1 MVESSIFSDVSV
13 SSLKSR
19 VYNLLLDIIVDGK
32 LKEGESLPPE
42 RVLCDEL
49 KVSRTVLREVIRA
62 LEARGLLT
70 VVQGSGT
77 KINPVDSW
85 DMTQA
90 FKIFSKRHNKDI
102 ALKDLYDLRFIVEPE
117 IAGMAA
123 LDPSPENVNKL
134 ENIIEE
140 MRVNKNDFKKL
151 FNLDMEFHLQIAK
164 MTNNIYF
171 IAIIEGLVTPSR
183 KCLSRIKE
191 MDSERTL
198 KEHEEIVEY
207 IKNGDGKNAKKA
219 MVKSLSYSKELFGK
233 IIKI

>member
-70 VVQGSGT
+70 IVQGSGT
-77 KINPVDSW
+77 KINPVNSW

-102 ALKDLYDLRFIVEPE
+102 ALKDLYDLRIIIEPE
-117 IAGMAA
+117 MVGMAA
-123 LDPSPENVNKL
+123 LNASPEN
-134 ENIIEE
+134 I
-140 MRVNKNDFKKL
+140 KKL
-151 FNLDMEFHLQIAK
+151 VEIINKWKDNKANLDEIFSIDMEFHLHIAK

-198 KEHEEIVEY
+198 KEHENIVEY
-207 IKNGDGKNAKKA
+207 IKNGDSKNAKKA

-233 IIKI
+233 IINL

>member
-77 KINPVDSW
+77 KINPVNSW

-102 ALKDLYDLRFIVEPE
+102 ALKDLFDLRIIIEPE
-117 IAGMAA
+117 MASMAA
-123 LDPSPENVNKL
+123 LNASPEN
-134 ENIIEE
+134 I
-140 MRVNKNDFKKL
+140 KKL
-151 FNLDMEFHLQIAK
+151 VEIINKWKDNKANLDEIFSIDMEFHLQIAK

-233 IIKI
+233 IINL